1 MFRIRDTGKLI
12 TLDELKAL
20 HPNTSFPLQ
29 ISAETLDAFKIDI
42 VLESPTPQVT
52 ELQTYYLDGAV
63 KQNGAWYTNYVV
75 KPMFDNQA
83 DEAAYLENKRV
94 TKIKADIA
102 EFEATITPRRVR
114 EAILGMD
121 NGWLTDMDSMIQ
133 ALRAQL

>member
-63 KQNGAWYTNYVV
+63 KQNGAWYTNYVI
-75 KPMFDNQA
+75 KPMFDNPD

-94 TKIKADIA
+94 AKIKDDIA
-102 EFEATITPRRVR
+102 TLEATITPRRTR

>member
-63 KQNGAWYTNYVV
+63 KQNGAWYTNYVI
-75 KPMFDNQA
+75 KPMFDNPE

-94 TKIKADIA
+94 TNIKADIA
-102 EFEATITPRRVR
+102 ALETSVTPRRQR
-114 EAILGMD
+114 EAILGAD
-121 NGWLTDMDSMIQ
+121 NGWLADIETQIQ